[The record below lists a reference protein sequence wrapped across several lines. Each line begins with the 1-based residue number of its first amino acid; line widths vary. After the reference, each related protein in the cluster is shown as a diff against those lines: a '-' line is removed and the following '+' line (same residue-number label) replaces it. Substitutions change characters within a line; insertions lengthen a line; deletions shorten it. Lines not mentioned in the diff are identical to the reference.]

1 MIKKIIFTLVV
12 GVFFAQPL
20 QAGKVLSKLNKR
32 DYVAATAIVGL
43 AAGWLAA
50 EGRAAD
56 LQQDVETLSVV
67 RDDLYKQL
75 DDVLSA
81 HNQRV
86 QQINSLE
93 EVCAR
98 RESEN
103 DALQQQLVV
112 CKTMFPAKLADL
124 LCQWGIVLEEQSV
137 DTLRAALEAKRS
149 LLMQKKPAELSLE
162 DLLATLDF
170 EVVVQQASA
179 SASESAA
186 DDAEQDVPTAEDE
199 EQGEVDGESP
209 RAYSSPLGRNRSC
222 IVM

>member
-50 EGRAAD
+50 EGRADD
-56 LQQDVETLSVV
+56 LQQDVATLNVV

-75 DDVLSA
+75 DDLLSA

-93 EVCAR
+93 EVCAMR
-98 RESEN
+98 KSEI
-103 DALQQQLVV
+103 DALQQQLVEY
-112 CKTMFPAKLADL
+112 KTMFPAKLADL
-124 LCQWGIVLEEQSV
+124 LCQWGIVLEEQPAAN
-137 DTLRAALEAKRS
+137 LKAALEAKRS
-149 LLMQKKPAELSLE
+149 LLMQQNPAELSLE

-199 EQGEVDGESP
+199 KQSEADEES
-209 RAYSSPLGRNRSC
+209 SSPHLSRNKSC
-222 IVM
+222 VVM